1 VPRFTT
7 TNNAVTLENSTLL
20 NTGGGLLVQGGGAYD
35 FGQVSSGTRLMW
47 IPQRAAFRAGVVTG
61 SEWDPGNIGEN
72 SVAMGENTIST
83 GRGSVALGRDSRARG
98 QGTTALGNSAFA
110 REEGATALGWA
121 AIANGKG
128 SLALGTHVYALGNY
142 SAVIGTFATTSRTPQ
157 LNRESLDQQGSNNGY
172 AGNFMIT
179 DGQGGDGGELQG
191 SGSVEAPGRFL
202 FAERDHQFTARF
214 SGGYR
219 LFTNSAASVGVRL
232 ESGANSWSTLS
243 DERRKENFK
252 PVNGEAMLEK
262 ISRFRLTTWNY
273 RGQDARQY
281 RHYGPMAQDFFA
293 AFGND
298 GIGVIGNDTTINA
311 ADFDGI
317 NFAAIKA
324 LVDRTEQLRQKDREM
339 EALLRQLKA
348 EHDRNEQ
355 LQAELSA
362 QQKRTQKLESD
373 LEMIKV
379 HVGLSPQGSTG
390 SGRRKDKQSRKDMAV
405 SGRPVSD
412 GPVHPECVPI
422 FSSK

>member
-1 VPRFTT
+1 
-7 TNNAVTLENSTLL
+7 
-20 NTGGGLLVQGGGAYD
+20 
-35 FGQVSSGTRLMW
+35 
-47 IPQRAAFRAGVVTG
+47 
-61 SEWDPGNIGEN
+61 
-72 SVAMGENTIST
+72 
-83 GRGSVALGRDSRARG
+83 
-98 QGTTALGNSAFA
+98 
-110 REEGATALGWA
+110 
-121 AIANGKG
+121 
-128 SLALGTHVYALGNY
+128 
-142 SAVIGTFATTSRTPQ
+142 
-157 LNRESLDQQGSNNGY
+157 
-172 AGNFMIT
+172 
-179 DGQGGDGGELQG
+179 
-191 SGSVEAPGRFL
+191 VEAPGRFL
-202 FAERDHQFTARF
+202 FAERDHQFSARF

-262 ISRFRLTTWNY
+262 IGRFRLTTWNY

-348 EHDRNEQ
+348 EHDRSEQ

-379 HVGLSPQGSTG
+379 HVGLSPQASTG
-390 SGRRKDKQSRKDMAV
+390 SGRRKDKQSRKGMAV
-405 SGRPVSD
+405 SGRPVAD
-412 GPVHPECVPI
+412 GPVQPDCVPI